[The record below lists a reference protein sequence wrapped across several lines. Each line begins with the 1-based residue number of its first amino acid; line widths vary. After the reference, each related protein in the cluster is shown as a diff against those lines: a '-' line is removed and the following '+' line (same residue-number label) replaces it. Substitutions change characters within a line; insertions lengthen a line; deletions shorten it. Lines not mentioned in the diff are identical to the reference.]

1 MQLLHKEMLVYF
13 HYTILL
19 PNKVGGPLKTHKR
32 KEIIMAIIDSVR
44 KLAEKVGADTN
55 GRDIADQLNIINK
68 HLDNTQPGSRDI
80 AEAVSK
86 FADKEDGTAILTTK
100 TITENKT
107 YKASDDGASGYS
119 SVTVNVSGTGFQL
132 MSCSIRGQEE
142 DLRYSDV
149 YINNDSAT
157 VDLTTIFSTNSSHNV
172 YIINPVDELR
182 VTSLESAGNGYTI
195 YFVPTQ
201 NCKVYEHST
210 ELDLNDIFQSEQ
222 TPAGPTVYEPNGVR
236 VHKLEA
242 SYSPYD
248 GKVRKLYDKGGSM
261 YLTIE

>member
-1 MQLLHKEMLVYF
+1 MQLLHEEMLVYF

-100 TITENKT
+100 TITENGT
-107 YKASDDGASGYS
+107 YTALDDDLDGYS
-119 SVTVNVSGTGFQL
+119 SVTVDVDTSFNSVVVPNITAGQDYFGKVAVYRSSNGEYTPPYDQGDPLLITLVDPVKKVIAGAPGMTITFTPDEDFDGF
-132 MSCSIRGQEE
+132 
-142 DLRYSDV
+142 Y
-149 YINNDSAT
+149 
-157 VDLTTIFSTNSSHNV
+157 STNGNKLP
-172 YIINPVDELR
+172 YTGDE
-182 VTSLESAGNGYTI
+182 VTPGDGYTYRFI
-195 YFVPTQ
+195 ASMGGNTMKKWTTNF
-201 NCKVYEHST
+201 
-210 ELDLNDIFQSEQ
+210 
-222 TPAGPTVYEPNGVR
+222 TV
-236 VHKLEA
+236 
-242 SYSPYD
+242 
-248 GKVRKLYDKGGSM
+248 
-261 YLTIE
+261 TIS